1 MASIKLSQA
10 LQVLEQGVERMDN
23 PAGKAVC
30 LSICDAQGFLVSFV
44 RMDKATLRSIEI
56 AQRKAY
62 SSVRLGLTT
71 AAFDT
76 RLKRE
81 NIPIGYFADALLTAL
96 PGGSVIHNASGD
108 IIGGVGVSG
117 LTPQED
123 QELADDLAGFA
134 MTL

>member
-1 MASIKLSQA
+1 MLAC
-10 LQVLEQGVERMDN
+10 V
-23 PAGKAVC
+23 
-30 LSICDAQGFLVSFV
+30 F
-44 RMDKATLRSIEI
+44 EI

-71 AAFDT
+71 AAFDA

-81 NIPIGYFADALLTAL
+81 DIPISYFGDTLLTAL
-96 PGGSVIHNASGD
+96 PGGSVVLNASGG

-123 QELADDLAGFA
+123 QGLADELAGFIRA
-134 MTL
+134 H

>member
-1 MASIKLSQA
+1 MLSITLAQA
-10 LQVLEQGVERMDN
+10 QYILEQGIEKIKHM
-23 PAGKAVC
+23 PGKAVC
-30 LSICDAQGFLVSFV
+30 ISICDAQGFLVSFV
-44 RMDKATLRSIEI
+44 RMDEATLRSIEI

-71 AAFDT
+71 AAFDA

-81 NIPIGYFADALLTAL
+81 DIPISYFGDTLLTAL
-96 PGGSVIHNASGD
+96 PGGSVVLNASGG

-123 QELADDLAGFA
+123 QGLADELAGFIRA
-134 MTL
+134 H